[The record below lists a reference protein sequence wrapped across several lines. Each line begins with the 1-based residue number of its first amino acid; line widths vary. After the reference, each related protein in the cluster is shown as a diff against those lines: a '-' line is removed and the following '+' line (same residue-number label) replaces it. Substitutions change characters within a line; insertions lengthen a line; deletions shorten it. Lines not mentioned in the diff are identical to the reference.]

1 MSGPV
6 WMYRKGE
13 AKIFASP
20 EEIPANEGWV
30 DSPALI
36 PSDDVKPQKKRKQQA
51 EPDGNSDADSDP
63 SA

>member
-36 PSDDVKPQKKRKQQA
+36 GGDDVKPQKKRKQQA

>member
-30 DSPALI
+30 DSPALV
-36 PSDDVKPQKKRKQQA
+36 PADDVKPQKKRKQA
-51 EPDGNSDADSDP
+51 ETNGNSDADSDA

>member
-1 MSGPV
+1 MSGQV

-20 EEIPANEGWV
+20 EEIPADEGWV

-36 PSDDVKPQKKRKQQA
+36 PVDDVKPQKKRKQQA
-51 EPDGNSDADSDP
+51 DTDGNSDADSDA

>member
-30 DSPALI
+30 DSPTLI
-36 PSDDVKPQKKRKQQA
+36 PVEDVKPQKKRKQQA
-51 EPDGNSDADSDP
+51 DTDGNSDADSDA

>member
-13 AKIFASP
+13 AKVFASL
-20 EEIPANEGWV
+20 EEVPANEGWV
-30 DSPALI
+30 DSPALV
-36 PSDDVKPQKKRKQQA
+36 PADDVKPQKKRKQQA
-51 EPDGNSDADSDP
+51 DTDGNSDADSDA